1 MDEERLV
8 RIEPLLPIARL
19 DLRRIAAMFSLRPH
33 LRLEHHL
40 HSRGVRARGAEEHRE
55 IGLAEWM
62 GVVATNLRRGESVL
76 ACVRDERDRVVA
88 EAAETIDLCTGSVG
102 DEMGV
107 GTVDD
112 GDGGAADISRL
123 RKLAHGW
130 SWTADAEDGE
140 LVVLAE
146 ECGGARL
153 VEAEHRAHVR
163 VVPRE
168 WKLVR
173 RDAAELVTVA
183 IVDDADRLPR
193 ACGSDEVAI
202 EVIDDRQLGMKLG
215 VLARHARDECLTLL
229 QPSIRVAGELR
240 RNLARRDE
248 LRRMQRHDDCEHGR
262 YTHCY
267 RVCLCFEGGC

>member
-76 ACVRDERDRVVA
+76 PCVRDERDRVVA
-88 EAAETIDLCTGSVG
+88 EAAETIDLCSGTVG

-130 SWTADAEDGE
+130 TADAEDGE

-146 ECGGARL
+146 QCGGARL

-183 IVDDADRLPR
+183 IVDDVDRLPR
-193 ACGSDEVAI
+193 ACGGDEVAI
-202 EVIDDRQLGMKLG
+202 EVIDDGQLRVKLG

-229 QPSIRVAGELR
+229 QPSIRDRKSTRL
-240 RNLARRDE
+240 NLPPREDR
-248 LRRMQRHDDCEHGR
+248 
-262 YTHCY
+262 
-267 RVCLCFEGGC
+267 